1 VGCVGSSKKGQQRNL
16 TQIKALR
23 SPQRITTPIS
33 QVERPAAQV
42 AHLVAI
48 LTVNAEGSG
57 TRAAFAAR
65 LQHRDRGR
73 DLDARDQQLGRL
85 QGEVR
90 RPVPARRTTRTLA
103 SGTWQPFWPTCRR
116 QWVFVTVPS
125 LTSGMLTLAT
135 FAEEEGLCLL
145 LSRARTDAA
154 DLVYH
159 FVAAWIT
166 ATVHSA
172 LDAVGLTA
180 AVVAQLSGA
189 GISCDVVAAA
199 STATCASP
207 TTGYNTPS
215 TCANN

>member
-1 VGCVGSSKKGQQRNL
+1 M
-16 TQIKALR
+16 A
-23 SPQRITTPIS
+23 
-33 QVERPAAQV
+33 ERPAARV

-103 SGTWQPFWPTCRR
+103 SGTWQPLWPTCRR

-125 LTSGMLTLAT
+125 LTSGMLPLAT

-145 LSRARTDAA
+145 LSGARTDAA
-154 DLVYH
+154 NHLEP
-159 FVAAWIT
+159 
-166 ATVHSA
+166 
-172 LDAVGLTA
+172 LGL
-180 AVVAQLSGA
+180 QQMDCIDCGQDREPEPCGSGA
-189 GISCDVVAAA
+189 GESRPGDIVASASSNRSPPGLDRQSALCQVEQPLAWSCLFGPRPLGSPNRSDVNA
-199 STATCASP
+199 
-207 TTGYNTPS
+207 GGQN
-215 TCANN
+215 